1 MIIGIDGR
9 PLMDGRYSGVGWYA
23 HYLINNLTSHFTADD
38 YRIFY
43 NSSRE
48 VKVPAFAGDKITTHY
63 YRIPNKVLSL
73 ATKFFGWPRIDDL
86 LGGVDTLYLPNINF
100 VACRPTT
107 RLVVTI
113 HDLSFIHFPYFFT
126 IKMRL
131 WHWLINVKKLA
142 CRADAVIA
150 DSEHTKRDIIDLFQV
165 DPAKVTV
172 VYPGVAEH
180 YFNPVSDEIKLS
192 VRKKYNL
199 PDKFIL
205 YLGAIEPRKNLESLV
220 EAYLQLENPDHD
232 LVIGGGVGW
241 KSQRILDLAARSER
255 IKLIGYVAEEDKSA
269 LYQLATAFVYPSY
282 YEGFGL
288 PLVEAMA
295 SGCPVIAG
303 HTSSQGE
310 VVADAGLLVDPHNIN
325 SIKQAM
331 TAILGD
337 ERLRD
342 HYRAKG
348 LIQARRF
355 SWPRAAEQIHSLL
368 TPKV

>member
-23 HYLINNLTSHFTADD
+23 HYLIGNLTSRFTADN

-43 NSSRE
+43 NSRRE
-48 VKVPAFAGDKITTHY
+48 VKVPDFSSDKITTHY
-63 YRIPNKVLSL
+63 HRIPNKALSL
-73 ATKFFGWPRIDDL
+73 ATKLFGWPRIDDL
-86 LGGVDTLYLPNINF
+86 LGGADVLYLPNINF

-126 IKMRL
+126 IKMRF

-142 CRADAVIA
+142 RRADVIIA
-150 DSEHTKRDIIDLFQV
+150 DSQHTKRDIVELLKI
-165 DPAKVTV
+165 DPAKIEV

-180 YFNPVSDEIKLS
+180 YFNQVSDDIKLA

-220 EAYLQLENPDHD
+220 EAYLQLANPDYD

-241 KSQRILDLAARSER
+241 KSQRILGLAAKSER
-255 IKLIGYVAEEDKSA
+255 IKLIGYVAEEDKAA

-310 VVADAGLLVDPHNIN
+310 VVGDAGLLVDPHNIN

-331 TAILGD
+331 IAILGD

-342 HYRAKG
+342 HYHTKG
-348 LIQARRF
+348 LVQARKF
-355 SWPRAAEQIHSLL
+355 SWLVAAERLHSIL